1 MIEEITTMTNDKEK
15 GKPAPG
21 SHPAPVTPKAGPPPL
36 RRPVA
41 RPVMRIAPRGKS
53 GGRGK

>member
-1 MIEEITTMTNDKEK
+1 VIEEIEMTTSKDK

-21 SHPAPVTPKAGPPPL
+21 SHPAPPAPKAGPPQL
-36 RRPVA
+36 RRPIA